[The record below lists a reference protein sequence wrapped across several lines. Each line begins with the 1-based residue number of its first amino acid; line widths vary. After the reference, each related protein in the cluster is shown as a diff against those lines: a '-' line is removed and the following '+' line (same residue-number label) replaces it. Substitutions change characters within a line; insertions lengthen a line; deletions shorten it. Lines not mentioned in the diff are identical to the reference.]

1 MNYYKYIFSGCLLL
15 FSWFAIGQNQEEK
28 LPWIEL
34 SGYVKDIQSTNFMQ
48 KIDSNAT
55 ATIIHNRLNFKFHI
69 SSKFSGRLEL
79 RNRIFYGEQI
89 KKIPQ
94 FGKNIN
100 QDKGLLSLSHL
111 WINNESFVAQSVID
125 RILIQYS
132 DEKWDIKLGR
142 QRINWGINNVWN
154 PNDIFNAYNLFDF
167 DYEERPG
174 VDALRIQHNLNDNS
188 SFEFAYKASENKHE
202 NTAAALYK
210 INKWKYDF
218 QFLAG
223 VFERDF
229 VLGGGFAGNIKEAG
243 FKGELT
249 YFRPKKNELNSPET
263 FSFSIMAD
271 QTFKNNWY
279 ISIATL
285 YNSNPTNV
293 LGIETS
299 PYNSNLSAKLL
310 FPFRYN
316 FHSTIMKT
324 ISPIRSFSFSFI
336 FSPEKSKLILFP
348 TYTWNAAPNLDFD
361 IIAQSFFKEDFHSY
375 KNLETVLFIRSRWS
389 F

>member
-1 MNYYKYIFSGCLLL
+1 M
-15 FSWFAIGQNQEEK
+15 GQNQEEK
-28 LPWIEL
+28 QPWMEL
-34 SGYVKDIQSTNFMQ
+34 HGYVKNLQSTNFIQ
-48 KIDSNAT
+48 KIDSNAS
-55 ATIIHNRLNFKFHI
+55 ATIIHNRFNFKFNI

-89 KKIPQ
+89 KRTPQ
-94 FGKNIN
+94 FGENIN
-100 QDKGLLSLSHL
+100 QDKGLFSLSHL
-111 WINNESFVAQSVID
+111 WINDESFVAQSVID
-125 RILIQYS
+125 RIQIQYS

-154 PNDIFNAYNLFDF
+154 PNDIFNAYNIFDF

-174 VDALRIQHNLNDNS
+174 VDALRIQRNLNDNS
-188 SFEFAYKASENKHE
+188 SIEFAYKASKNSHE

-249 YFRPKKNELNSPET
+249 YFRPKTNVLDSPET

-271 QTFKNNWY
+271 QTFKNDWY

-285 YNSNPTNV
+285 YNSHPTNF
-293 LGIETS
+293 LGSESS

-310 FPFRYN
+310 FPFRYT

-336 FSPEKSKLILFP
+336 YSPQKNRLILFP
-348 TYTWNAAPNLDFD
+348 TYIWNVAPNLDFD
-361 IIAQSFFKEDFHSY
+361 ISAQSFFQEEFHSY
-375 KNLETVLFIRSRWS
+375 KNLETALFLRSRWS